1 MKKILFGLLIGSV
14 CLACACSDD
23 DDKPKNTRTSF
34 DCDGRVCTCEGTG
47 ESECFPMGK
56 FIVVCK
62 DSEVVEM
69 KACGDAE

>member
-1 MKKILFGLLIGSV
+1 MKKCLLGLLIGSV

-23 DDKPKNTRTSF
+23 DDKVKETSAKF
-34 DCDGRVCTCEGTG
+34 NCNDGVCTCEGTG